1 MDRLTWEDRH
11 PAWIVVYWI
20 HVSNA
25 LKNVFHDF
33 HVIITFKVSRHHNLE
48 FNSLAFSR
56 VFSSR
61 FWRQQTICFENKREK
76 LDDEWGEHTRST
88 ECVFWSYDFLLSE
101 HLFTFTL
108 NREKQ
113 TYRCEEIGDNY
124 VCVRWRCRRFD
135 RILQVWNQGCPANG
149 DRHTFRTGKC
159 AISSK
164 LARRGPIISDLNE
177 LHVIEMLSTCKNKGI
192 IIFLLFVCTRIFSL

>member
-1 MDRLTWEDRH
+1 MTWEDRQT
-11 PAWIVVYWI
+11 AWIVVYWI

-33 HVIITFKVSRHHNLE
+33 HVIITFKMCNVRHHNLE

-56 VFSSR
+56 VFSWS
-61 FWRQQTICFENKREK
+61 FWRQKTTCFENKREK
-76 LDDEWGEHTRST
+76 LDDEWCRHTRST

-101 HLFTFTL
+101 HLFL
-108 NREKQ
+108 LSLWIE
-113 TYRCEEIGDNY
+113 RCEEIGENY

-177 LHVIEMLSTCKNKGI
+177 
-192 IIFLLFVCTRIFSL
+192 CTW

>member
-1 MDRLTWEDRH
+1 M
-11 PAWIVVYWI
+11 
-20 HVSNA
+20 SNA

-33 HVIITFKVSRHHNLE
+33 HVIITFKMCRHHNLE

-76 LDDEWGEHTRST
+76 LVDEWGEHTRSGHMT
-88 ECVFWSYDFLLSE
+88 FCFRNTF
-101 HLFTFTL
+101 FTFTL

-135 RILQVWNQGCPANG
+135 RILQVWNQGCRANG

-177 LHVIEMLSTCKNKGI
+177 
-192 IIFLLFVCTRIFSL
+192 CTW